1 MLEDERLRVLTVE
14 RLVLETICF
23 KFGVDSA
30 LSIVIK
36 IAKALE
42 RRSSCL
48 VSWVVLTF
56 SGQEDVPTG
65 MEGCSGLVSFL
76 YHPIWAKELTD
87 SYRTS
92 APLSYPPHLV
102 AVAAIYASALLSLE
116 TADPSTFDASQA
128 TPESKRYKF
137 MVDQLSTSGTWEEDY
152 ATTADLVD
160 GQSLFTRIVTTDKVE
175 VTHYLLD
182 LYITVQSLPQTQ
194 ISNPSPDSPSGKPAS
209 TTATSSG
216 NTAFPIPAYWTAQ
229 TLTELK
235 IFLRNKRPGRVDVSP
250 WPMFTEEEGDVEQSP
265 ADGIG
270 RNEGTVRFLWDESQ
284 VEA

>member
-1 MLEDERLRVLTVE
+1 
-14 RLVLETICF
+14 
-23 KFGVDSA
+23 
-30 LSIVIK
+30 
-36 IAKALE
+36 
-42 RRSSCL
+42 
-48 VSWVVLTF
+48 
-56 SGQEDVPTG
+56 
-65 MEGCSGLVSFL
+65 MEGCRRLVSSL
-76 YHPIWAKELTD
+76 CLITLRDKLME

-128 TPESKRYKF
+128 TPESKRYKST
-137 MVDQLSTSGTWEEDY
+137 VDQLSTSGTWEEDY

-160 GQSLFTRIVTTDKVE
+160 GQSPFTRIVTTDKVE

-194 ISNPSPDSPSGKPAS
+194 MSNPSPDSPSGKPAS

-235 IFLRNKRPGRVDVSP
+235 IFLRNKRPGRVDVSS

>member
-42 RRSSCL
+42 RRSFYM
-48 VSWVVLTF
+48 VSWLVLTF
-56 SGQEDVPTG
+56 SGQKNVSTG
-65 MEGCSGLVSFL
+65 MEGCRGLVSSSYTATAHDKL
-76 YHPIWAKELTD
+76 ME

-128 TPESKRYKF
+128 TPESKRFKT
-137 MVDQLSTSGTWEEDY
+137 MIDQLSTSGTWEEDY

-160 GQSLFTRIVTTDKVE
+160 GQSPFTHIV
-175 VTHYLLD
+175 
-182 LYITVQSLPQTQ
+182 
-194 ISNPSPDSPSGKPAS
+194 SN
-209 TTATSSG
+209 
-216 NTAFPIPAYWTAQ
+216 
-229 TLTELK
+229 
-235 IFLRNKRPGRVDVSP
+235 
-250 WPMFTEEEGDVEQSP
+250 
-265 ADGIG
+265 
-270 RNEGTVRFLWDESQ
+270 
-284 VEA
+284 